1 MNSVVSR
8 ENMTSD
14 LLRLV
19 KAAESDPEWFWNNV
33 MDGRD
38 RQLSDK
44 LVPTDSDDLAL
55 ALCGRVYK
63 FVLDEEEEKYVVFD
77 LGEDD
82 QY

>member
-1 MNSVVSR
+1 MNAISR
-8 ENMTSD
+8 ENMDSD

-19 KAAESDPEWFWNNV
+19 RGAESDFEWFWNNV

-44 LVPTDSDDLAL
+44 LVPSDSNDLAL

-63 FVLDEEEEKYVVFD
+63 FVFDEQEEEYVVFD
-77 LGEDD
+77 LGADED
-82 QY
+82 Y